1 MFALC
6 FCLCALRRACTFPR
20 GAGVVFVFCCGGCC
34 VAGWVV
40 SLGVFCWWCVSLCV
54 PCWLPPLFF
63 AVSPL
68 VLHFLSACH
77 SHCCC
82 HWLLLGC
89 PYSTMDLTAIPME
102 QLLAELKRRQRPC
115 GVVTLVSQHSSS
127 RQLRSKR
134 RSTHPRC
141 GMPPHMINNHKS

>member
-1 MFALC
+1 MVRGWVVLVVFALC

-20 GAGVVFVFCCGGCC
+20 GAGVFVFFCFGGCC

-68 VLHFLSACH
+68 VLHFSSACH
-77 SHCCC
+77 RHFCWRHAASHDQQSQVMSAAADSRSALQSCKNADNFA
-82 HWLLLGC
+82 HHSS
-89 PYSTMDLTAIPME
+89 PAANAPSSSQY
-102 QLLAELKRRQRPC
+102 RRQ
-115 GVVTLVSQHSSS
+115 SA
-127 RQLRSKR
+127 
-134 RSTHPRC
+134 
-141 GMPPHMINNHKS
+141 